1 MAQAQLDVRMPNL
14 FCITIDEDWSVNI
27 QRYYNGA
34 VGISL
39 LNGERQIDLLYSA
52 FRQLFEMPLMETL
65 EFIINTQ
72 SKTIVTFVYLVKELW
87 VKLLKQEDTGI
98 IINFIKPGTYQQL
111 NIPLTIFTVILEK
124 EEIFMLAIEFLHGFI
139 GFSADFV

>member
-39 LNGERQIDLLYSA
+39 LNGDRQIDLSYSA
-52 FRQLFEMPLMETL
+52 FLQLFEMPLMETL
-65 EFIINTQ
+65 EFIINSQ
-72 SKTIVTFVYLVKELW
+72 SKTIVTFVDLVKELW

-98 IINFIKPGTYQQL
+98 IINFIKPGTCQQL
-111 NIPLTIFTVILEK
+111 NIPLTSSL
-124 EEIFMLAIEFLHGFI
+124 
-139 GFSADFV
+139 